1 MRILVVED
9 DPEAAASMRA
19 MLGRARFAVHVE
31 TDGQA
36 GLEALLSGTFDA
48 AVLDI
53 DLPTRDGFG
62 ICRAAR
68 AESIDTPVLVV
79 TARHAVEDRVRAL
92 DAGADDYLIAP
103 FAEAEFAAR
112 LRALLRRGCRPVR
125 ERLTAGELVVDHGA
139 RTVTVAGRPLAFAS
153 TEFRVIEYLA
163 INANIAISRTQMLER
178 VWGDRFDGEPNI
190 VDVYV
195 SSIRRKLQRAGVQRC
210 IETVWGV
217 GYRLVA

>member
-1 MRILVVED
+1 VRVLLVED
-9 DPEAAASMRA
+9 DPVEAAAIRD
-19 MLGRARFAVHVE
+19 MLGRARFAVHLE

-36 GLEALLSGTFDA
+36 GLDALLSDTFDV

-53 DLPTRDGFG
+53 DLPARDGFG

-68 AESIDTPVLVV
+68 AENIDVPLLVV
-79 TARHAVEDRVRAL
+79 TDRDAVEDRVRAL
-92 DAGADDYLIAP
+92 DAGADDYLIVP

-112 LRALLRRGCRPVR
+112 LRALLRRGRRPVR
-125 ERLTAGELVVDHGA
+125 ERLTAGELIVDHGA

-163 INANIAISRTQMLER
+163 INANIAISRSQMLER
-178 VWGDRFDGEPNI
+178 VWGDQFEGEPNI

-195 SSIRRKLQRAGVQRC
+195 SSIRRKLQRAGAQRC